1 MLLRFVILA
10 TIFFVKAEGRQ
21 MLRGRESVIP
31 LTKARAEKACSIFKD
46 AQYRKM
52 CDHDVLASQ
61 DMNVVNIYRAIEKR
75 EKLK

>member
-31 LTKARAEKACSIFKD
+31 LTKARAEKACSIVKNTEH
-46 AQYRKM
+46 RKM
-52 CDHDVLASQ
+52 CIYDVLATQ
-61 DMNVVNIYRAIEKR
+61 DTDLVNIYVD
-75 EKLK
+75 